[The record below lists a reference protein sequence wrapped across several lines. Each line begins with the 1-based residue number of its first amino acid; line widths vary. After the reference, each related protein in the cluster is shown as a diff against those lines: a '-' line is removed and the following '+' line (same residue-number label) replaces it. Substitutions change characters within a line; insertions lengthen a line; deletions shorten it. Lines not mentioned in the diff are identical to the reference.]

1 MTETQLNLG
10 IELRDRIKKMNK
22 ERKKYKKGFDHVVN
36 LHKQSKSKVI
46 IEIDKTFLD
55 FPLEEFMKFLE
66 SRIIQLDKNIE
77 ELEQKFL
84 QL

>member
-10 IELRDRIKKMNK
+10 IELCDRIKKMKK
-22 ERKKYKKGFDHVVN
+22 ERKKHKKGFDHVVN
-36 LHKQSKSKVI
+36 LHNQSKNKVI
-46 IEIDKTFLD
+46 IEVDKTLLH

-66 SRIIQLDKNIE
+66 SKIIQLDEEIK
-77 ELEQKFL
+77 ELEQKFY

>member
-1 MTETQLNLG
+1 MTESQLNLG
-10 IELRDRIKKMNK
+10 KDLFKRIKRAKK

-36 LHKQSKSKVI
+36 LHNQSKSKVI
-46 IEIDKTFLD
+46 IEVDKTFLD

-77 ELEQKFL
+77 ELEQKFN

>member
-10 IELRDRIKKMNK
+10 IELRDRIKKTKK
-22 ERKKYKKGFDHVVN
+22 ERKKYKKGFDHVVK
-36 LHKQSKSKVI
+36 LHNKSKSKVI
-46 IEIDKTFLD
+46 IEVDKTFLD